1 MKNIILLGP
10 GNVGRSFLKQASLS
24 IEQGAPI
31 KIQAIADSKTT
42 LFKKEGFS
50 SEDIENIC
58 QTKIEKKSLATLTQ
72 FSTLESIN
80 ELLDK
85 DSIIVDSSA
94 TENTV
99 PSLLKAI
106 KEEAGIVLANKIPLT
121 FDKDHSL
128 KILNYENT
136 RYEATVGAGLPVIA
150 SLKRIISVKDEVEN
164 IIGLVSGTMG
174 YVCSQM
180 DNGEKYS
187 DIIHIA
193 HTLGY
198 TEPDPRDDLG
208 GMDAARK
215 ALILGRSCGWDL
227 SLEDVS
233 IEPLYNTDNKSLSVD
248 EFMESLDKDDKKYG
262 DLVDQ
267 AMKKN
272 QVLRY
277 LIQVTPESASARLQS
292 VSALSSFGSLKG
304 TENRVEFHTEIFN
317 SPPVAIC
324 GAGAGS
330 ENTAAGI
337 LADVLELL

>member
-10 GNVGRSFLKQASLS
+10 GNVGRSFIKQASIS
-24 IEQGAPI
+24 IDKGAPLR
-31 KIQAIADSKTT
+31 IQAIADSKTI
-42 LFKKEGFS
+42 LYKKEGFS
-50 SEDIENIC
+50 TQEVNLIC
-58 QTKIEKKSLATLTQ
+58 LTQ
-72 FSTLESIN
+72 FEIVKTVE
-80 ELLDK
+80 ELIDQ
-85 DSIIVDSSA
+85 DSILVDNSA
-94 TENTV
+94 TDKTV

-106 KEEAGIVLANKIPLT
+106 EKEAGIVLANKIPLT
-121 FDKDHSL
+121 YDKDNSL
-128 KILNYENT
+128 KILHYKNT
-136 RYEATVGAGLPVIA
+136 RYEATVGAGLPVIT
-150 SLKRIISVKDEVEN
+150 SLRRILSVKDEIEN
-164 IIGLVSGTMG
+164 VIGLVSGTLG

-215 ALILGRSCGWDL
+215 ALILGRTCGWDL
-227 SLEDVS
+227 SLEDVI
-233 IEPLYNTDNKSLSVD
+233 IEPLYNTENKSVSVD
-248 EFMESLDKDDKKYG
+248 EFMESLDQDDEKYEN
-262 DLVDQ
+262 LVKQ

-277 LIQVTPESASARLQS
+277 LIQVTPENVSARLQS

-304 TENRVEFHTEIFN
+304 TENRVEFHTNIFN
-317 SPPVAIC
+317 SPPLAIC

-337 LADVLELL
+337 LADVLELV

>member
-24 IEQGAPI
+24 IDKGAPL
-31 KIQAIADSKTT
+31 KIQAIADSKTI
-42 LFKKEGFS
+42 LYKKEGFS
-50 SEDIENIC
+50 TQEVNLIC
-58 QTKIEKKSLATLTQ
+58 QYKIEKKSLASLTQ
-72 FSTLESIN
+72 FEIVKTVE
-80 ELLDK
+80 ELIDQ
-85 DSIIVDSSA
+85 DSILVDNSA
-94 TENTV
+94 TDKTV

-106 KEEAGIVLANKIPLT
+106 EKEAGIVLANKIPLT
-121 FDKDHSL
+121 YDKDNSL
-128 KILNYENT
+128 KILHYKNT

-150 SLKRIISVKDEVEN
+150 SLRRILSVKDEIEN
-164 IIGLVSGTMG
+164 VIGLVSGTLG

-215 ALILGRSCGWDL
+215 ALILGRTCGWDL
-227 SLEDVS
+227 SLEDVI
-233 IEPLYNTDNKSLSVD
+233 IEPLYNTENKSVSVD
-248 EFMESLDKDDKKYG
+248 EFMESLDQDDEKYEN
-262 DLVDQ
+262 LVKQ

-277 LIQVTPESASARLQS
+277 LIQVTPENVSARLQS

-304 TENRVEFHTEIFN
+304 TENRVEFHTNIFN
-317 SPPVAIC
+317 SPPLAIC

-337 LADVLELL
+337 LADVLELV

>member
-31 KIQAIADSKTT
+31 RIQAIADSKTI
-42 LFKKEGFS
+42 LFQENGFS
-50 SEDIENIC
+50 TEEVALIC
-58 QTKIEKKSLATLTQ
+58 QNKIEKKSLASLSQ
-72 FSTLESIN
+72 FQVVNQIENLI
-80 ELLDK
+80 DK
-85 DSIIVDSSA
+85 DSIVVDSSA

-99 PSLLKAI
+99 PALLKAI
-106 KEEAGIVLANKIPLT
+106 DQKAGIVLANKIPLT
-121 FDKDHSL
+121 YDKENSL
-128 KILNYENT
+128 KILHYKNT

-150 SLKRIISVKDEVEN
+150 SLKRILSVKDEVEN
-164 IIGLVSGTMG
+164 VIGLVSGTLG

-215 ALILGRSCGWDL
+215 ALIIGRTCGWDL
-227 SLEDVS
+227 SLEDIT
-233 IEPLYNTDNKSLSVD
+233 IEPLYNTNNKSLSID
-248 EFMESLDKDDKKYG
+248 AFMESLDQDDQKYE
-262 DLVDQ
+262 DLVSQ

-277 LIQVTPESASARLQS
+277 LIQVTPENVSARLQS

-304 TENRVEFHTEIFN
+304 TENRVEFHTGIFN

-337 LADVLELL
+337 LADVFELL